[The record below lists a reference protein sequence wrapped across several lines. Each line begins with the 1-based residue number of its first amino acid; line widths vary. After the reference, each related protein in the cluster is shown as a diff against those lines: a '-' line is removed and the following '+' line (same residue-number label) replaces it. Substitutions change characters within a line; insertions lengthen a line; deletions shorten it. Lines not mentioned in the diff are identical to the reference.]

1 MKIRE
6 EYTCPLELATDLIS
20 AKWKT
25 IILWELKNGE
35 KRLRDLKKIKNIN
48 EKMLIQHLSELID
61 AGLIEKTDYN
71 TYPLKTE
78 YSLSKIGEKVVPV
91 LKELQKFGK
100 DYLGNGEMKM
110 EMNIEKSAL
119 NLIESCKTV
128 TIGSVDEN
136 GYPCIKA
143 MLAPREIHGV
153 KEIYFSTNTSSL
165 RVSQFLENSK
175 ASLYFYNESTFEG
188 VQLSGEMTVITDQ
201 KMKDR
206 IWRDGDTLY
215 YKLGVTD
222 PDYCVLHFKAKNGR
236 FYSNFSSTDF
246 VIE

>member
-165 RVSQFLENSK
+165 RVSQFLKNSK
-175 ASLYFYNESTFEG
+175 ASLYFYNEITFEG

>member
-48 EKMLIQHLSELID
+48 EKMLIQHLSELIE

-110 EMNIEKSAL
+110 EKNIEKSAL

-128 TIGSVDEN
+128 TIGSVDKN

-201 KMKDR
+201 KIKDH

>member
-1 MKIRE
+1 MKIRQ

-61 AGLIEKTDYN
+61 AGLIEKIDYN

-143 MLAPREIHGV
+143 MLAPREIHGA

-201 KMKDR
+201 KIKDR

>member
-128 TIGSVDEN
+128 TIGSVDKN

-201 KMKDR
+201 KIKDH

-222 PDYCVLHFKAKNGR
+222 PDYCVLYFKAKNGR

>member
-48 EKMLIQHLSELID
+48 EKMLIQHLSELIE

-100 DYLGNGEMKM
+100 DYLGNGEMEM
-110 EMNIEKSAL
+110 EMNI
-119 NLIESCKTV
+119 
-128 TIGSVDEN
+128 
-136 GYPCIKA
+136 
-143 MLAPREIHGV
+143 
-153 KEIYFSTNTSSL
+153 
-165 RVSQFLENSK
+165 
-175 ASLYFYNESTFEG
+175 
-188 VQLSGEMTVITDQ
+188 
-201 KMKDR
+201 
-206 IWRDGDTLY
+206 
-215 YKLGVTD
+215 
-222 PDYCVLHFKAKNGR
+222 
-236 FYSNFSSTDF
+236 
-246 VIE
+246 

>member
-119 NLIESCKTV
+119 NLIEGCKTV
-128 TIGSVDEN
+128 TIGSVDKN

>member
-128 TIGSVDEN
+128 TIGSVDKN

>member
-119 NLIESCKTV
+119 NLIEGCKTV
-128 TIGSVDEN
+128 TIGSVDKN

-201 KMKDR
+201 KIKDH

-222 PDYCVLHFKAKNGR
+222 PDYCVLYFKAKNGR